1 MIFIIFKFAFFAT
14 AILLF
19 GYCLTVFL
27 FKERRLFAVAP
38 LTILLG
44 FGSFVFLLNVYSYLF
59 PIKILI
65 WLLPI
70 LMGLAAIVFLMFFVG
85 RSERRLGLG
94 ELSKKQSKILFLIA
108 ITIFTLSFIV
118 ASRTLE
124 LDDVSLTHIPLAKTI
139 SEGNFP
145 VLDPSSPNH
154 LLAYHYAPDLLAA
167 AMHGFVGLPLWL
179 SYDIQT
185 AAFAVSTFLMAFLLA
200 FYLVKKFKTSIFA
213 SLLLF
218 YGGGLTWLY
227 AMDGISPIWKKFVLH
242 QNILAPFKFLSSM
255 DIPQLNPNF
264 IYCMGNHT
272 TALGMPLMLLVIYL
286 FFRLLDEQKRWK
298 LFSISA
304 GIILGY
310 LALSLETNSVL
321 LAFAFGLVLIRFIF
335 KGLKDREFSLRN
347 KQIIFSLAVI
357 LALGSFLAFFQGGPL
372 SSFNQGLGYDQ
383 NSFHLSLK
391 FWEIHWSFPGK
402 ATSIFSRDFMIEFG
416 LWLILSIL
424 AFIYY
429 RRNKKILILML
440 FALLAFLIPFFIIFP
455 IMPWEISRVFLIS
468 TPVFSFVVG
477 LYLGEFIDNQKI
489 EPRQKKWA
497 WLGIVLLMSYGA
509 LMQIVYLVYPIGAT
523 ITPEFNKP
531 LFAIPSSPN
540 PIDEKALQWI
550 KENTTIKDYFFPYN
564 EDFIIWTGRFTP
576 GPWEWSVQ
584 KEEIE
589 QYQAIIKFC
598 DAQAIK
604 NLKINYFYVR
614 PDFPVQ
620 NYLEKCR
627 AGLRLESV
635 FEEKS
640 GEDLRIIYRVILNQ

>member
-1 MIFIIFKFAFFAT
+1 MIFIVIKFAFFLAT
-14 AILLF
+14 ILLC

-27 FKERRLFAVAP
+27 FKERRLFAVVP

-70 LMGLAAIVFLMFFVG
+70 LMGFAAIIFLVFFAKTP
-85 RSERRLGLG
+85 LGQLDLG

-108 ITIFTLSFIV
+108 AVIFALSGVV

-167 AMHGFVGLPLWL
+167 AMHGFAGLPLWL
-179 SYDIQT
+179 CYDIQT
-185 AAFAVSTFLMAFLLA
+185 AVFAVSTFLMAFLLA

-227 AMDGISPIWKKFVLH
+227 SLDGIAPIWKKFVLH
-242 QNILAPFKFLSSM
+242 QDILAPFKFLSSM

-272 TALGMPLMLLVIYL
+272 QALGMPLMLLVIYL
-286 FFRLLDEQKRWK
+286 FFKLLEDQKRWRF
-298 LFSISA
+298 LSISA

-310 LALSLETNSVL
+310 LALSLETNFVL
-321 LAFAFGLVLIRFIF
+321 LAFMLGLVLAYFIF
-335 KGLKDREFSLRN
+335 KGLRNWDFSLKN
-347 KQIIFSLAVI
+347 KQIIFSLAIV
-357 LALGSFLAFFQGGPL
+357 LALGFFLAFFQGGPL
-372 SSFNQGLGYDQ
+372 SSFNQGVGYDQ
-383 NSFHLSLK
+383 GSFHLSLK

-402 ATSIFSRDFMIEFG
+402 ATSIFTRDFVVEFG
-416 LWLILSIL
+416 LWLVLSIL
-424 AFIYY
+424 AFIHY
-429 RRNKKILILML
+429 RRNKKILFLML
-440 FALLAFLIPFFIIFP
+440 FAVSAFLIPFFIIFS
-455 IMPWEISRVFLIS
+455 IRPWDMSRLFLIS

-477 LYLGEFIDNQKI
+477 LYLGELI
-489 EPRQKKWA
+489 ENPKTKSTLKKWA
-497 WLGIVLLMSYGA
+497 YSGIILLMSYGM
-509 LMQIVYLVYPIGAT
+509 LMQLVYLVYPIGAT
-523 ITPEFNKP
+523 ITPQFNKP
-531 LFAIPSSPN
+531 LFAIPSSPK

-550 KENTTIKDYFFPYN
+550 KQNTIIKDHFFPYN

-576 GPWEWSVQ
+576 GPWEWSVY
-584 KEEIE
+584 KNEIKN
-589 QYQAIIKFC
+589 YQSIVEKC
-598 DAQAIK
+598 DTQAIK
-604 NLKINYFYVR
+604 NLGINYFYVG
-614 PDFPVQ
+614 PDFPIE

-627 AGLRLESV
+627 AGLDLKSV
-635 FEEKS
+635 FEEKTNN
-640 GEDLRIIYRVILNQ
+640 DFRIIYKIILSQ